1 MCRPCPPRPLAF
13 GRRGQSVADNDV
25 NSPFETRGALLR
37 FLSGQCDGDS
47 DFDVMLIEVRRALHL
62 VRVEIQFCLTMV
74 CNIKLNRETIL

>member
-1 MCRPCPPRPLAF
+1 M
-13 GRRGQSVADNDV
+13 
-25 NSPFETRGALLR
+25 R

-74 CNIKLNRETIL
+74 CNIKLNRETNL